1 MEVPDSRVTD
11 EQANST
17 PSPIP
22 FDCEHNCDE
31 DDDEDDRDKD
41 DDDDD
46 DHYHWSSPYY
56 HNWSSYNCKLTM
68 SSSDKQA
75 NYFLVSG

>member
-17 PSPIP
+17 PSPIL
-22 FDCEHNCDE
+22 FDCEHNHN
-31 DDDEDDRDKD
+31 DDD

-46 DHYHWSSPYY
+46 DHGDDGDDPDEDHLRGHP
-56 HNWSSYNCKLTM
+56 
-68 SSSDKQA
+68 
-75 NYFLVSG
+75 